1 MKAFGAK
8 KLKKRDLVK
17 SILAAFTRL
26 KAHVHT
32 VYYTIHYYTVL
43 NYTTCILYSAPDPG
57 ARYRKVS
64 FRLWSVVLSQQPH
77 TF

>member
-64 FRLWSVVLSQQPH
+64 FRLWSVVLSQQSH
-77 TF
+77 IS